1 MEVSRRRGTLEQLL
15 GDQSVVFGVFQEWTD
30 EETWEIES
38 VSEESEQGG
47 ELLVCYSSFELPFIQ
62 FLYMRVNGDNGDDD
76 IDGELTAT
84 GRLPSYTFQANVVSF
99 MTRTIWGPVTSMVS

>member
-1 MEVSRRRGTLEQLL
+1 VSRRRGALEQLL
-15 GDQSVVFGVFQEWTD
+15 GDQSVVLGVFQEWTD

-47 ELLVCYSSFELPFIQ
+47 EFLVRHPSFELPFIQ
-62 FLYMRVNGDNGDDD
+62 FLYTRVNGDNGDDD
-76 IDGELTAT
+76 TDRKLTVA

>member
-1 MEVSRRRGTLEQLL
+1 MSRRRGALEQPLS
-15 GDQSVVFGVFQEWTD
+15 DQGVVLGVFQEWTD

-38 VSEESEQGG
+38 VSEESKQRG
-47 ELLVCYSSFELPFIQ
+47 EFLVRHPSFELPFIQ
-62 FLYMRVNGDNGDDD
+62 LLYTRVNGDNGDDGVD
-76 IDGELTAT
+76 RKLTVV